1 MSMFSGPI
9 AQLEELP
16 AHNRLVPGSSPGGP
30 TIGFIENKSLV
41 LWFIGKVV
49 IRKRF
54 FNTSFL
60 TVDSRDLQSKFLRWI
75 VWNII

>member
-30 TIGFIENKSLV
+30 TRGSIENKSLV
-41 LWFIGKVV
+41 LWFISKVI
-49 IRKRF
+49 IRKKF
-54 FNTSFL
+54 FNISFL
-60 TVDSRDLQSKFLRWI
+60 IADSRDLQSKFLRWI